1 MKKLLLSALA
11 VSALAINAN
20 AQAIAKVLQ
29 PASFAGL
36 KTFTW
41 ADSWGQTPDFN
52 SPGVFEQGFLAFGED
67 GTTGNSTTTIVHP
80 LSQEGCNPFVNAA
93 AVQGKIAVVFRGT
106 CEFGAKALNAQNAGA
121 IACIVINRDPEAI
134 AMGGGAQ
141 GGNVTIPCVMLTST
155 DGVDITTAIQNA
167 TPVEMF
173 LGNKVG
179 VNTDDISTNAGVARI
194 PNFGGAASTYQNIGF
209 TPAIEIY
216 NYGTAD
222 QPTVSVNATITGPSG
237 SVYDETVTLSMLS
250 GDTVYIQTG
259 NPQSFAPFS
268 LSSYPDGDYNLTYTI
283 TLGSNTDEDPSDNV
297 ISSDFR
303 VTQTIISGSRLDAN
317 NKVVAST
324 YPSNSAGTYFGCMSL
339 RLPANHPSGHGIIAF
354 DFVPEADTAAVTLVG
369 SEILLKVF
377 EWSDSSVLDNS
388 SLAEIASVAY
398 YPASDAETRQVQHKH
413 LGTSEQIALAGNQ
426 LYLVCLN
433 TSDGVNI
440 AFGYDSG
447 LDYSGNNAITGL
459 PTSPVNVDDTWYGG
473 GWTGTSA
480 LSLGLN
486 MDELSGIN
494 ETEKISAQVFPN
506 PASDLVKV
514 RLNATGKVNIVVT
527 DITGKVVANT
537 TNTLV
542 GGLTTLN
549 TESFEAGMYVFSMT
563 TENGQT
569 TTVNVVKK

>member
-52 SPGVFEQGFLAFGED
+52 TPGVYEQGFLAFGED
-67 GTTGNSTTTIVHP
+67 GTPGNSTTTIVHP
-80 LSQEGCNPFVNAA
+80 LSQEGCNTFINPSD
-93 AVQGKIAVVFRGT
+93 VQGKIAVVFRGT
-106 CEFGAKALNAQNAGA
+106 CEFGQKALNAQNAGA

-155 DGVDITTAIQNA
+155 DGVDITTAIQNS

-179 VNTDDISTNAGVARI
+179 INANDISTNAGVARI
-194 PNFGGAASTYQNIGF
+194 PKFAGASNVYQNIGF

-216 NYGTAD
+216 NYGTD
-222 QPTVSVNATITGPSG
+222 NQPTVSVNAVISGPSG
-237 SVYDETVTLSMLS
+237 TVYDETVTVSMNA

-259 NPQSFAPFS
+259 NPQAFAPFS
-268 LSSYPDGDYNLTYTI
+268 LSSYPEGDYNLTYEI
-283 TLGSNTDEDPSDNV
+283 TLGANTDEDPSDNM

-303 VTQTIISGSRLDAN
+303 VTETIISLSRLDAN
-317 NKVVAST
+317 AKVIANT
-324 YPSNSAGTYFGCMSL
+324 YPSNSTGLYSGCMSL
-339 RLPANHPSGHGIIAF
+339 RLPSNHPAGHGIIAY
-354 DFVPEADTAAVTLVG
+354 DFVPEADTSVFPIVG
-369 SEILLKVF
+369 SEMLLNVY
-377 EWSDSSVLDNS
+377 EWSDSSVIDNTTLS
-388 SLAEIASVAY
+388 QIASVAY
-398 YPASDAETRQVQHKH
+398 YPSSNNETRQPQHRH
-413 LGTSEQIALAGNQ
+413 LDAGEQIPLVGGQ

-433 TSDGVNI
+433 TADGVNI
-440 AFGYDSG
+440 AFGYDSEI
-447 LDYSGNNAITGL
+447 DYSGNNAITGL
-459 PTSPVNVDDTWYGG
+459 VTSPVNVDDTWYGG

-480 LSLGLN
+480 LALGLN
-486 MDELSGIN
+486 MDMLSSVSEADAIN
-494 ETEKISAQVFPN
+494 AQIFPN
-506 PASDLVKV
+506 PASDKVNV

-527 DITGKVVANT
+527 DVTGKVVSNT
-537 TNTLV
+537 TQTLV
-542 GGLTTLN
+542 NGLTTLD
-549 TESFEAGMYVFSMT
+549 TQSFEAGMYVFSMT
-563 TENGQT
+563 IENGQT